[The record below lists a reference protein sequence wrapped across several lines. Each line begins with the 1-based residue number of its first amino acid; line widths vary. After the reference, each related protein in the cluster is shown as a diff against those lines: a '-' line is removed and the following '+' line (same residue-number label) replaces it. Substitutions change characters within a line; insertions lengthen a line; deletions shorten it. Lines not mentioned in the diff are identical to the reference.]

1 MAIYW
6 RAEKRA
12 FVICSH
18 CHDHPNGGGA
28 GDFNNMCCRLRFLR
42 TLPTNAMR
50 MEWLKRWRGQGYP
63 AQDTLNEYKRGLHE
77 TTST

>member
-6 RAEKRA
+6 HVEKSA
-12 FVICSH
+12 IVICSH
-18 CHDHPNGGGA
+18 CLDHPTGGGS

-42 TLPTNAMR
+42 TLPSNTMR

-63 AQDTLNEYKRGLHE
+63 AQDTLNEYKRE
-77 TTST
+77 NDAKNND